1 MTSKQI
7 ARIAILA
14 ALAFVLRMTFSH
26 LPNIQPISALFL
38 LATLMMGYYEAI
50 LVMII
55 SILLSS
61 FLLGFGPWVFW
72 QITAFIMIMTIWRFL
87 LYPLTK
93 KIKGPEIVFQSL
105 FAALL
110 AFSYGLII
118 DSCFAY
124 LYSMPWWSYLLAG
137 SVFNGLHAMSTFF
150 FYPILLTIF
159 RRVFN
164 DKVF

>member
-1 MTSKQI
+1 MTSKQM

-38 LATLMMGYYEAI
+38 LTTLMMGYYEAI
-50 LVMII
+50 LAMII

-61 FLLGFGPWVFW
+61 FLLGCGPWVFW

-93 KIKGPEIVFQSL
+93 KIKGPEIVMQSL
-105 FAALL
+105 FAAIL
-110 AFSYGLII
+110 AFFYGLII

-137 SVFNGLHAMSTFF
+137 TVFNGLHAISTFL